1 MDTNKIDISD
11 IIEKAKEDRLRAL
24 RAVARQK
31 EIVSQIEAL
40 DAEAREL
47 SRLTDRRVPEWRIE
61 LDKRIEAA
69 INSSLDSNQTTET
82 EK

>member
-1 MDTNKIDISD
+1 MDTDKIDISD

-31 EIVSQIEAL
+31 EIESQIEDL
-40 DAEAREL
+40 QAEAREL
-47 SRLTDRRVPEWRIE
+47 SRLTDWLVPEWQIE
-61 LDKRIEAA
+61 LNKRIQAA

-82 EK
+82 N